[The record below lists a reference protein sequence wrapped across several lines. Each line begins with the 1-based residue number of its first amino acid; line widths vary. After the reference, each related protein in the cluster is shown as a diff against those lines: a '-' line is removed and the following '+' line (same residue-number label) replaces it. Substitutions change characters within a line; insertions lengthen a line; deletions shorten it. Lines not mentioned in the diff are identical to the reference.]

1 MKPAGRISRSLFS
14 APVTPPVGYASLRG
28 SLRGKQRSIPPKVH
42 PVILRVKTSHLFAGE
57 NQPPLRRFFHNI
69 ILSFCKRVETDFYC
83 SWIVFGLDCRYLN
96 GG

>member
-1 MKPAGRISRSLFS
+1 MRREELEGIKGKAADGKARTRMAMLGCVFTQHTEDEEGR
-14 APVTPPVGYASLRG
+14 PLR
-28 SLRGKQRSIPPKVH
+28 
-42 PVILRVKTSHLFAGE
+42 VILRVKTSHLFAGE

>member
-1 MKPAGRISRSLFS
+1 MRFDEEQQLGPVVAGSF
-14 APVTPPVGYASLRG
+14 AGDTGYMIR
-28 SLRGKQRSIPPKVH
+28 H

>member
-1 MKPAGRISRSLFS
+1 MSLIEAPALLWSNDVEFIGVGRPI
-14 APVTPPVGYASLRG
+14 
-28 SLRGKQRSIPPKVH
+28 I
-42 PVILRVKTSHLFAGE
+42 VILRVKTSHLFAGE